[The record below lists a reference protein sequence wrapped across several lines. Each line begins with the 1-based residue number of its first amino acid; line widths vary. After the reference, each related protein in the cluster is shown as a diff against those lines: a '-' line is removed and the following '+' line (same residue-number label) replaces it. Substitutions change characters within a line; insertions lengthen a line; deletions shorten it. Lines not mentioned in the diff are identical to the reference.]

1 MFHFAHQISFTVHIT
16 NNRITN
22 INNKKNLINLSE
34 NLMIGHVLAS
44 CNELTFYVCNLQ
56 DGDVIGINTMKVT
69 AGISFAIP
77 SDRVRLF
84 LERAADKQSKNDL

>member
-1 MFHFAHQISFTVHIT
+1 MT

-22 INNKKNLINLSE
+22 IIHKKNLINLSE
-34 NLMIGHVLAS
+34 HLMIGQVLAL